1 MNGSDKVV
9 DRHVIHNIELVWK
22 GHRRSFKF
30 TFSIKNV
37 RYCLP
42 RIDLIKTMKW
52 NNSHSR
58 QCTKKSTFI
67 LHLIWKISNTNS
79 FEAIAL
85 RSFSIRTSLNREI
98 YNIVLNDWN
107 RNSIENTRR
116 LQSMNYR
123 INYRFWGIIYW
134 QYEKRAHQFPVP
146 RCKTTMKWA
155 FLGICKKIEVPHH
168 SV

>member
-9 DRHVIHNIELVWK
+9 DRHVIHNIESVSK
-22 GHRRSFKF
+22 GHLRSLKF

-37 RYCLP
+37 WYCLP
-42 RIDLIKTMKW
+42 RIDLTKTMTW

-58 QCTKKSTFI
+58 QCTKNSTFV

-123 INYRFWGIIYW
+123 INYRFWGILYW
-134 QYEKRAHQFPVP
+134 
-146 RCKTTMKWA
+146 
-155 FLGICKKIEVPHH
+155 
-168 SV
+168 